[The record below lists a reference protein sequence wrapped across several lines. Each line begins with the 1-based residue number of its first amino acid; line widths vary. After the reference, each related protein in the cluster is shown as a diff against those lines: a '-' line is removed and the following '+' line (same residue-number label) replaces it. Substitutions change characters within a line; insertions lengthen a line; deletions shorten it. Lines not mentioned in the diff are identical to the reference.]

1 MRLFS
6 TFIAIIAALVFTN
19 ESTLELLAQQRPGGQ
34 PGFGQPGQPG
44 QPGRGG
50 AGGGFGRPG
59 QGGQGGQGGAGGRP
73 GQTGQPGQSGRGGAG
88 GAGGGFAPGQ
98 MRLPPIP
105 VLMALD
111 VDRNGEISTKEI
123 EAAAQALRKL
133 DRNRD
138 GKLTTE
144 ELMPQFGRGGAG
156 GAGVGRPGPGG
167 QGGAG
172 GRPGQPGHPGQPAM
186 PKRREGRAA
195 PGIPFKSMP
204 LYCSR
209 RPEHSNRSY
218 AQPREN

>member
-19 ESTLELLAQQRPGGQ
+19 ESTIELLAQQRPGGQ

-50 AGGGFGRPG
+50 FGRPG

-73 GQTGQPGQSGRGGAG
+73 GQPGQPGQPGRGGAG
-88 GAGGGFAPGQ
+88 AGGGVAPGQ

-105 VLMALD
+105 VLMVLD
-111 VDRNGEISTKEI
+111 ADRNGEISTKEI

-156 GAGVGRPGPGG
+156 GAGN
-167 QGGAG
+167 AG
-172 GRPGQPGHPGQPAM
+172 GGFG
-186 PKRREGRAA
+186 
-195 PGIPFKSMP
+195 
-204 LYCSR
+204 
-209 RPEHSNRSY
+209 
-218 AQPREN
+218 